1 LTSFRV
7 RRTLRDRMKR
17 KLFPLFP
24 LVLAAAWLAV
34 APANAQTNV
43 HTAFT
48 NDAVANGYL
57 QIQEQLH
64 ATQIAIEAS
73 RQLAAEESQRNADA
87 LAARLQSLEK
97 TVELQRAN
105 EADAAR
111 KAQQLTLL
119 VAGGFGLAG
128 LGILLLM
135 VWFQWR
141 AFTQIAQIS
150 AQQHLAITHASE
162 VHQLAAPGRA
172 TVEVSNARLLDVVSQ
187 LEKKIIELESGNR
200 LLAAAP
206 DGKSGDALADG
217 QKFLDANQPHKALE
231 IFEQFLTAQPDHVE
245 ALAKKAAALE
255 KLGRLADALAC
266 CNQAI
271 ERNGAHAPVLLQKG
285 GLLNKL
291 NRHAEAIDCFE
302 QALLAREKT
311 AKA

>member
-1 LTSFRV
+1 MKLKLSLT
-7 RRTLRDRMKR
+7 
-17 KLFPLFP
+17 FP

-34 APANAQTNV
+34 APANAQTNI
-43 HTAFT
+43 HTVFT

-105 EADAAR
+105 EAEAAR

-128 LGILLLM
+128 LAILLLM

-150 AQQHLAITHASE
+150 AQQHLALTHASE

-187 LEKKIIELESGNR
+187 LEKKIQDLENGGR
-200 LLAAAP
+200 LLAATP
-206 DGKSGDALADG
+206 NVKTTDRLADG
-217 QKFLDANQPHKALE
+217 QKFLDTNQPQLALE
-231 IFEQFLTAQPDHVE
+231 AFDHFLAAQPDHAE

-255 KLGRLADALAC
+255 KLGRLDDALAC
-266 CNQAI
+266 CDQAI
-271 ERNGAHAPVLLQKG
+271 AKNRSFTPALLQKG

-302 QALLAREKT
+302 QALLAQEKQ